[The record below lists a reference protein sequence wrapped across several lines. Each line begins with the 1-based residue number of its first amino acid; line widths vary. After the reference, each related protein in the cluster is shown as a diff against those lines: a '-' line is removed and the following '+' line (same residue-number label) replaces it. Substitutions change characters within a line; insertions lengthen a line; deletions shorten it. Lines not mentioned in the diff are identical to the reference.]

1 MNNGKNIVKEINV
14 ADAHPAGNRPFG
26 REEYIN
32 KFKTL
37 TDGIISKKETTRF
50 LNAVQ
55 DLKNL
60 KSGEL
65 QKLNIEMI
73 PQKKNKNKGKK
84 AIF

>member
-1 MNNGKNIVKEINV
+1 MKNGKTVTEEINV

-26 REEYIN
+26 RKEYIN

-60 KSGEL
+60 KSNEL
-65 QKLNIEMI
+65 KRLNIEMI
-73 PQKKNKNKGKK
+73 PRKKNKNTEKK

>member
-1 MNNGKNIVKEINV
+1 MKNGKTVTEEIDV

-26 REEYIN
+26 RKEYIN

-37 TDGIISKKETTRF
+37 TDGIISKKETIRF
-50 LNAVQ
+50 LSAVQ

-60 KSGEL
+60 KSNEL
-65 QKLNIEMI
+65 KRLNIEMI
-73 PQKKNKNKGKK
+73 PNKRKRNTGKK